1 MTAKAGRTTEVPRRE
16 ARVLVA
22 KAREFL
28 AAAQAAAE
36 NDHHDAAL
44 LNAVHAGIAA
54 SDAVCVALLGRR
66 SSDPDHQRAVDLL
79 ENVAELEPEAR
90 IRARQLRSLIAK
102 KNFVAYEARRATAAE
117 ARDGLARAIRFL
129 AWTDEALLRAKV

>member
-1 MTAKAGRTTEVPRRE
+1 MPKPGRTTEVPRRE
-16 ARVLVA
+16 ARVLFA

-28 AAAQAAAE
+28 AAAQAASDE
-36 NDHHDAAL
+36 DHHDASL
-44 LNAVHAGIAA
+44 LNAVHAAIAA

-66 SSDPDHQRAVDLL
+66 SSDPDHQRAVDLF
-79 ENVAELEPEAR
+79 ENVADMEPDAR
-90 IRARQLRSLIAK
+90 LRARQLRSLIAK

-117 ARDGLARAIRFL
+117 ARDGLDRATRFV

>member
-1 MTAKAGRTTEVPRRE
+1 
-16 ARVLVA
+16 VLA

-28 AAAQAAAE
+28 TAAQAAAE
-36 NDHHDAAL
+36 QDHHDASL
-44 LNAVHAGIAA
+44 LNAVHAAIAA

-66 SSDPDHQRAVDLL
+66 SSDPDHQRAADLL
-79 ENVAELEPEAR
+79 ENVEELEPGAR

-117 ARDGLARAIRFL
+117 ARDGLERATRFVE
-129 AWTDEALLRAKV
+129 WTDGALLRAKV